1 MNNEVQYDI
10 CPNCN
15 APKEPGKPCYNCIE
29 IEKRRQ
35 MKRDASSASVF
46 IIIYIITYIAF
57 IFIGYELTRL
67 GKGLSGGEKTSSDL
81 YSFLS
86 CVSAAGIFAFIPF
99 ALSLYY
105 ATKAK
110 AGQLLLFNYG
120 FLIFNIILY
129 LILKMNIIK

>member
-1 MNNEVQYDI
+1 MNNEIQNNI

-15 APKEPGKPCYNCIE
+15 APREPGKPCANCIE
-29 IEKRRQ
+29 IQKHNQ
-35 MKRDASSASVF
+35 MRRDASNASVF

-67 GKGLSGGEKTSSDL
+67 GKGLSGGEGPSNL

-110 AGQLLLFNYG
+110 ARSLLIFNYG
-120 FLIFNIILY
+120 FLVFNIILY
-129 LILKMNIIK
+129 LILEMKIIK